1 MSDYPLKTILSTFS
15 NSDGNKRLIFN
26 AGPIGGVNSV
36 FMKLF
41 FISFPFLEYAIL
53 FNPFVFKE
61 LGIVTSIVTYIV
73 GLSIIMISI
82 VLLTMKVKT
91 KVIKK
96 ITSSWE
102 KYFPGIDINMVLSPG
117 ITPYSDFFSFYS
129 KRAKENLSD
138 EELHNYLLD
147 SFKTMKEENKE
158 LIEALK
164 RDNKI
169 N

>member
-1 MSDYPLKTILSTFS
+1 MSHYPLKTILLTFS
-15 NSDGNKRLIFN
+15 NSDGNKRIIFN
-26 AGPIGGVNSV
+26 AGPIGGVNST
-36 FMKLF
+36 FIKLF
-41 FISFPFLEYAIL
+41 FLSFPFLEYAIL

-61 LGIVTSIVTYIV
+61 LGLVTSIVTYIV

-102 KYFPGIDINMVLSPG
+102 KYFAAIDINMVLASG
-117 ITPYSDFFSFYS
+117 ITPYSDFFNFYT
-129 KRAKENLSD
+129 KKAKENLSED
-138 EELHNYLLD
+138 ELHTYLLD
-147 SFKTMKEENKE
+147 SFKTMKEENKD